1 MLKIKL
7 LLASAAMAAV
17 TTAGC
22 GASPVGSDA
31 ESTRPLFGG
40 QTLGSGHRT
49 GGDSAVAGV
58 AAPAATTT
66 SLSGETDTRSGNLF
80 GSGT

>member
-1 MLKIKL
+1 MLKIRL
-7 LLASAAMAAV
+7 LLASAALAV

-22 GASPVGSDA
+22 QASPVGSDA
-31 ESTRPLFGG
+31 GPAGPLFGG
-40 QTLGSGHRT
+40 HTLGSGHRT
-49 GGDSAVAGV
+49 GGDSTVAGV

-66 SLSGETDTRSGNLF
+66 SSSGETDTRSGNLF